1 MSLSVSGKSYRQTN
15 SEIEDLKEQGN
26 LSWCFQMKRN
36 NKTTK
41 SNSLKLGW
49 LLTPLGAKKKQGLV
63 SMFGNHT
70 TYKNGDDWGMVQMAL
85 FYQNKTK
92 RFSSSSSH

>member
-1 MSLSVSGKSYRQTN
+1 
-15 SEIEDLKEQGN
+15 
-26 LSWCFQMKRN
+26 MKRN

-49 LLTPLGAKKKQGLV
+49 LLTPLGAKRKQGLV

-85 FYQNKTK
+85 FYP
-92 RFSSSSSH
+92 H